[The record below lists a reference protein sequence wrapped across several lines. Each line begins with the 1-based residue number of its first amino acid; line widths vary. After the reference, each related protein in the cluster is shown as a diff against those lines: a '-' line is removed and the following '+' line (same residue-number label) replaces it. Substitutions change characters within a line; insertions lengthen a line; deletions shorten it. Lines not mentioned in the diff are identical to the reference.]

1 MSAVDLAGL
10 TGGAATDA
18 VPLTGASV
26 RRDSVVLAG
35 ARVLTA
41 GLAKD
46 ARVGAEISGGA
57 DSDPVATF
65 PVEGPTFGAGDL
77 GETGEGELA

>member
-1 MSAVDLAGL
+1 MSAVDLAGR
-10 TGGAATDA
+10 TGGAPTDA
-18 VPLTGASV
+18 VPLPGASV
-26 RRDSVVLAG
+26 RRESAVLAG

-46 ARVGAEISGGA
+46 GRVGGETSGGA
-57 DSDPVATF
+57 DSDPVAAF

-77 GETGEGELA
+77 AETGEGELA